1 MSNILLSNNVINA
14 SLDDVF
20 AHNVKQTVLKAYQTI
35 TEYKFDQ
42 MKMEEN
48 QEKKDGLETELY
60 ELIRTMQDLI
70 RKDK

>member
-20 AHNVKQTVLKAYQTI
+20 THNVKQTVLKAYQTI

-42 MKMEEN
+42 MKREEN
-48 QEKKDGLETELY
+48 QEKKDELETELY